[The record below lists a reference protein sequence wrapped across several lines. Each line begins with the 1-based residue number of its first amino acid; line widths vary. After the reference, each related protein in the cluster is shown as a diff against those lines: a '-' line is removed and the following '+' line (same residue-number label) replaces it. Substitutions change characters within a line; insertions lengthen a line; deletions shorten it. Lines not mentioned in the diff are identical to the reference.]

1 MFTILRRSFI
11 QEEKV
16 SHFSLEGLAF
26 ELGRTSIDTYW
37 FGPQKAASQFF
48 CKAS

>member
-1 MFTILRRSFI
+1 MFTILQRPFYPRRKSLT
-11 QEEKV
+11 
-16 SHFSLEGLAF
+16 FSLEGLAF

-37 FGPQKAASQFF
+37 FGPQKATSQFF